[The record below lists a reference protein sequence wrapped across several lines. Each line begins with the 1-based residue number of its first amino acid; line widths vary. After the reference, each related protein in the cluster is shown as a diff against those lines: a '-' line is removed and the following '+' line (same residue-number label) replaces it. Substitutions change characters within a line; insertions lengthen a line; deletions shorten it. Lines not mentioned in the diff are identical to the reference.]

1 MMNRIEKEIKI
12 ADAVARKL
20 LFGEELSEEE
30 EIVLQEWLK
39 ERGGHQE
46 WLRKYQERRL
56 YREFEEIIRLSDTGK
71 QWRRLEWRV
80 KGEKRIRW
88 RKWGAYAAGVAL
100 LVCAG
105 LWLGLHREETKVPVA
120 KMSVIMPGRA
130 QALLILNDGQRIALK
145 NRDTVVNTALSS
157 INVQTGIV
165 KYNMKETENVAVEY
179 NTIEVPRGG
188 IYSLELSDGTKVF
201 LNSDSRLKYPV
212 RFDGEYRKV
221 ELSGEAFF
229 EVSQDSL
236 HPFIVDTKNL
246 ETRVLGTSFDVLAYP
261 DEPTTKTTLLSG
273 RVQVRV
279 HDSSLEEVL
288 VPGMQASWSTGAKE
302 ITIKKVNVE
311 MQSLWRDRIIM
322 LDDNDLESVMR
333 MLSRWYDVTY
343 EFRGDRSVKHT
354 FTGKIDLNEDL
365 GSVLTT
371 LTLLGGPRFEIETNV
386 VYIY

>member
-1 MMNRIEKEIKI
+1 
-12 ADAVARKL
+12 
-20 LFGEELSEEE
+20 
-30 EIVLQEWLK
+30 
-39 ERGGHQE
+39 
-46 WLRKYQERRL
+46 
-56 YREFEEIIRLSDTGK
+56 
-71 QWRRLEWRV
+71 
-80 KGEKRIRW
+80 
-88 RKWGAYAAGVAL
+88 
-100 LVCAG
+100 
-105 LWLGLHREETKVPVA
+105 
-120 KMSVIMPGRA
+120 
-130 QALLILNDGQRIALK
+130 
-145 NRDTVVNTALSS
+145 
-157 INVQTGIV
+157 
-165 KYNMKETENVAVEY
+165 MKETENVAVEY